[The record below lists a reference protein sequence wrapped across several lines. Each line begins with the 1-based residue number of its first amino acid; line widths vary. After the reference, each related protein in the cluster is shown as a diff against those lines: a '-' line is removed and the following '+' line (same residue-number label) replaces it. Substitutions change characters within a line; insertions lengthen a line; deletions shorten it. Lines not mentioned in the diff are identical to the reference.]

1 MITHLTQFIKRNIS
15 AGTPMLVTALML
27 ANAINFV
34 FSAILGRALS
44 LEQFALLTVINTFWY
59 IASIFLNGLGA
70 TIIFLIAHEVGK
82 NKRVEGR
89 AILNTIRQ
97 NATYIAVAAT
107 VVWVLMIPVLMRLFH
122 IDDILSLIS
131 VAPLF
136 VLGVQV
142 FSSRA
147 YLQGNF
153 FFFLAGILIVVEA
166 AAKLLLA
173 LPFIAFGYEQYVY
186 LSIPLGMFV
195 TFVVALLV
203 ISSKASL
210 HVSEEEPVAFPAKH
224 FFSTVLVVFS
234 TTAFV
239 TFDVL
244 IAKHFLSAQQAGVY
258 ALLSLTGKIVLF
270 LGSIFSGFIVAYTS
284 RAIGAGKSPTPVFYN
299 ILCFSLAASFV
310 GYLLVGPLGQLPLT
324 LMLGED
330 KALSVLQY
338 SSRYAFAI
346 MLFVISNAIVSY
358 HTTKKQYQFSYM
370 ALAIAAAC
378 FVGLLFFHQSI
389 DVFVNVVLIV
399 SCVGLMINLLM
410 HLRYNTTYEEIDHI
424 TKHNVSGYHL
434 EDITR
439 KTDVAICLTAY
450 NEEKNIGNLL
460 QSLLNQKTSII
471 DIKHI
476 VVVSFASTDN
486 TDAIVNEY
494 AALDPRIKLIQE
506 PERRGKASA
515 INTFLKQYKEPIVVV
530 QSTDTVC
537 EPHCIEYLCR
547 PMVAD
552 SRIGMTGGAPVPTN
566 DPHTFLGYV
575 VHTWW
580 WFHRNIPRFGEIIA
594 FRNILPEISA
604 QTAVDEAWIQA
615 KFVQMNYKVVHIDDA
630 VVYNKGSDTVAD
642 IIKQRR
648 RIYNGHSRL
657 QKEEGVKISHMT
669 KSMLYLLLFKY
680 KLGTFR
686 HLIWLCGGICIEVV
700 AQVLG
705 RWDKYMHKKN
715 PVVWDIASSTK
726 ELKLSFQDK
735 HR

>member
-1 MITHLTQFIKRNIS
+1 MIVYLQEFIRRNLS
-15 AGTPMLVTALML
+15 AGTPVMVSALMI
-27 ANAINFV
+27 ANVLNFLY
-34 FSAILGRALS
+34 SAILGRSLP

-59 IASIFLNGLGA
+59 ISSIFLSGMGA
-70 TIIFLIAHEVGK
+70 TIIYLIAHQVGK
-82 NKRVEGR
+82 HNSVQGLR
-89 AILNTIRQ
+89 ILKSTRLS
-97 NATYIAVAAT
+97 ATYIAVI
-107 VVWVLMIPVLMRLFH
+107 VSIVWLLCIPLLMRIFK
-122 IDDILSLIS
+122 IQDILSLIS
-131 VAPLF
+131 VVPLF
-136 VLGVQV
+136 LLGIQV
-142 FSSRA
+142 YSSRS

-153 FFFLAGILIVVEA
+153 FFVFAGILVIAEA
-166 AAKLLLA
+166 ALKLLLTA
-173 LPFIAFGYEQYVY
+173 PFILFGFEQYVY
-186 LSIPLGMFV
+186 LSLPLGMFC
-195 TFVVALLV
+195 TFIVSIFILSA
-203 ISSKASL
+203 KADL
-210 HVSEEEPVAFPAKH
+210 HGSSEETINFPYKH
-224 FFSTVLVVFS
+224 FFSTILVVFS

-284 RAIGAGKSPTPVFYN
+284 RAIGAGKNPTPVFYN

-310 GYLLVGPLGQLPLT
+310 GYLLVGPFGHITLG
-324 LMLGED
+324 LMLGEE

-370 ALAIAAAC
+370 AIVIAMSC
-378 FVGLLFFHQSI
+378 FGALFIYHQTI
-389 DVFVNVVLIV
+389 DVFVNVVMIV

-434 EDITR
+434 EDITK

-460 QSLLNQKTSII
+460 KSLLRQKTHII
-471 DIKHI
+471 NIKHI
-476 VVVSFASTDN
+476 VVVSSASTDR
-486 TDAIVNEY
+486 TDDIVREY
-494 AALDPRIKLIQE
+494 AQKDPRIKLIQE
-506 PERRGKASA
+506 AERKGKASA
-515 INTFLKQYKEPIVVV
+515 INTFLKKYKEPIVVV

-537 EPHCIEYLCR
+537 HPNCIEYLCR

-552 SRIGMTGGAPVPTN
+552 HQIGMTGGAPVPTN

-615 KFVQMNYKVVHIDDA
+615 KFVQMEYKVVHIDDA

-669 KSMLYLLLFKY
+669 KSMIYLLLFKY

-686 HLIWLCGGICIEVV
+686 HFMWLCGGICIEVI
-700 AQVLG
+700 AQILG

-715 PVVWDIASSTK
+715 PVVWDIATSTK
-726 ELKLSFQDK
+726 NLSLNFEK
-735 HR
+735 EH